1 MKYGL
6 AIVVVALMGAV
17 LAGSM
22 AIDRTAYT
30 EDSYERV
37 TDLTPIVEAGPVTGT
52 LQYNPIR
59 NVTGWTGVS
68 YVTQNSPSIYSFQ
81 QPISPTPISYG
92 QISQIS
98 SDSNYNLFKSDATY
112 LAGTGFA
119 YGGSYPY
126 VVWNNSTV
134 ASGSQPTTQEEI
146 DQMGWNPRDS
156 MNGGISSTVSNSD
169 YTTARVT
176 VNVEYNGNTYT
187 SDNYTWYWVSLNDMA
202 INGNWDTGSI
212 VTSNGIT
219 ISGGKPEGIGYGY
232 VDFSGN
238 WLTKYKNPGG
248 NYRWETNAVE
258 TFHVSALS
266 ATGDYWWNADTQRF
280 YLVTGVDDDGYPTI
294 SSTPV
299 DMWWFSSDPT
309 DTLAG
314 KTWGMSTAVYVKP
327 NTAVTISPGTEGTWS
342 NGYANERVQI
352 LMSPKTQISVNGS
365 GFLIM
370 PAQAKLF
377 DLILLTIDSSGEWYY
392 QAVTSYNNPAD
403 FTVMPYQYP
412 IEYGDSENVQTVPG
426 VRDYIAPSGT
436 SVGAFSIIDFPSGA
450 TPSTSGDWA
459 GGLHGQAEILAVS
472 GGVTVDTWNFD
483 VIPTGPISTI
493 SIINQSWTVLNPSYS
508 ILDHSYEAAIINTW
522 VPADPSSLLWQDP
535 TINITKYFSNILNTG
550 SITRVTIS
558 SAVTSGSGITIGGTT
573 YPVEDGRITVDGK
586 SYDVAG
592 LSIDFQREGGSVSY
606 RLVDNRGEPII
617 DWAPVATAS
626 LTANGIWY
634 FDSSLYEENSVVKTK
649 TDVKFGQGSSGNW
662 MIFAFIGICVMGIIG
677 AVALGR
683 GDMDI
688 WDWMLIIGAIAL
700 GLVVIT

>member
-98 SDSNYNLFKSDATY
+98 SDSNYNLFESDATY

-126 VVWNNSTV
+126 IVWNNSTV
-134 ASGSQPTTQEEI
+134 TSGNQPTTQEEI

-156 MNGGISSTVSNSD
+156 MNGGISSQVSNSD
-169 YTTARVT
+169 QTTASVT

-202 INGNWDTGSI
+202 INGNWATGSI
-212 VTSNGIT
+212 ITSNGIT
-219 ISGGKPEGIGYGY
+219 ISGGKPEGIGWGW
-232 VDFSGN
+232 VEFSGN
-238 WLTKYKNPGG
+238 WLIKYKNPGG
-248 NYRWETNAVE
+248 NYRWETNATE
-258 TFHVSALS
+258 TFHVGALS
-266 ATGDYWWNADTQRF
+266 ATGDFWWNADTQRF

-309 DTLAG
+309 DTLSG

-365 GFLIM
+365 GYLIM

-377 DLILLTIDSSGEWYY
+377 DLILLTIDSSSEWYY

-436 SVGAFSIIDFPSGA
+436 SVGTFGISDFPSGA
-450 TPSTSGDWA
+450 VPSITGAWT

-493 SIINQSWTVLNPSYS
+493 SIINQTWTVLDPSYS
-508 ILDHSYEAAIINTW
+508 YMDHSYEAAIINTW

-592 LSIDFQREGGSVSY
+592 LSIDFQREGGSISY
-606 RLVDNRGEPII
+606 RLVDNRGEPIT
-617 DWAPVATAS
+617 DWASVATAS

-683 GDMDI
+683 GEMDI